1 MTVRASALTPNFS
14 SSKLARPAGPA
25 RSRAVERIP
34 DKYVKHS
41 SVRHGHCPFRLTRG
55 PGCFGRPG
63 PDQRNQMDIRRCQS
77 RQPVVHRPQFISA
90 VDCGCWQHESHSRSA
105 SSDSSTSAETNID
118 HLTPLSRTAN
128 LTQVNMPLSHLQT
141 LLYQGS
147 GDFPT
152 EVGHPSSLKKAVVYL
167 NPKALVHPNEP
178 PVSDLIYSGFLE
190 HLGRCIYGGIVDNV
204 KAPSPSELLIKQ
216 DHGEGITKGRAGW
229 RKDVMD
235 VIGKK
240 GELEIPVLRWP
251 GGE

>member
-1 MTVRASALTPNFS
+1 
-14 SSKLARPAGPA
+14 
-25 RSRAVERIP
+25 
-34 DKYVKHS
+34 
-41 SVRHGHCPFRLTRG
+41 
-55 PGCFGRPG
+55 
-63 PDQRNQMDIRRCQS
+63 
-77 RQPVVHRPQFISA
+77 
-90 VDCGCWQHESHSRSA
+90 
-105 SSDSSTSAETNID
+105 
-118 HLTPLSRTAN
+118 
-128 LTQVNMPLSHLQT
+128 MPLSQLQT
-141 LLYQGS
+141 LLYQGP
-147 GDFPT
+147 GDFPQ

-204 KAPSPSELLIKQ
+204 KAPSPKELLIEQ

-251 GGE
+251 GGGLVRMKPRISLADPVSSGNFVSNYHWQDAIGPIQNRPRRIELAWLSDESNQ